1 MHERTAEELHE
12 GDVMNEPEIEISPDD
27 RPLFQAKKHTPR
39 ATWPILGV
47 IVLAALAGG
56 GYYFWS
62 LRRAA
67 PPPAPAAPAV
77 QAPPAPA
84 APQTSATPPV
94 EHPLESSSAPP
105 EPLPALADSDVT
117 AQDALAGLFGA
128 PAFTRL
134 FYPEDIVRHFVA
146 AIDNLPRH
154 SVAQRVM
161 PIKPVGG
168 PFLVAG
174 PEGRLVIS
182 PDNAAR
188 YTLYIRALESVDS
201 SKLVAAY
208 VRLYPLFQQAYAEL
222 GYPSRYFN
230 DRVFEVIDDLLAAP
244 EAPAQIALKQP
255 KVMYEFADPNLESL
269 SAGQKIMVRMGRDN
283 EARVKAKLHEIKR
296 LLSRG

>member
-1 MHERTAEELHE
+1 
-12 GDVMNEPEIEISPDD
+12 MNEPEIEISPDD
-27 RPLFQAKKHTPR
+27 RPLFHAERHAPR
-39 ATWPILGV
+39 AIWPILAV
-47 IVLAALAGG
+47 IVVAALAGG

-62 LRRAA
+62 VRRA
-67 PPPAPAAPAV
+67 PPPPVPPTPAA

-84 APQTSATPPV
+84 APQASTTPPV
-94 EHPLESSSAPP
+94 EHPLESPSAPS
-105 EPLPALADSDVT
+105 EPLPALADSDVA

-128 PAFTRL
+128 PAFARL

-161 PIKPVGG
+161 PVKPIGG
-168 PFLVAG
+168 QFLVAG
-174 PEGRLVIS
+174 PEGSLRIS

-188 YTLYIRALESVDS
+188 YTLYVRALESVDS
-201 SKLVAAY
+201 AKLVAAY

-230 DRVFEVIDDLLAAP
+230 DRVFEVIDNLLAAP
-244 EAPAQIALKQP
+244 DAPAQIALTQP

-283 EARVKAKLHEIKR
+283 EGRVKAKLHEIKR

>member
-1 MHERTAEELHE
+1 MHERTAELSG
-12 GDVMNEPEIEISPDD
+12 GDGMNEPEIEISPDD
-27 RPLFQAKKHTPR
+27 RPLFQAEKRPPR
-39 ATWPILGV
+39 ATWPIVVV

-62 LRRAA
+62 LRREAPPPVPAA
-67 PPPAPAAPAV
+67 PPVQAAPAPATP
-77 QAPPAPA
+77 QA
-84 APQTSATPPV
+84 SATPPI
-94 EHPLESSSAPP
+94 EHPLENASTATK
-105 EPLPALADSDVT
+105 PLPALADSDVA

-161 PIKPVGG
+161 PVKPVGG

-174 PEGRLVIS
+174 PEGSIMVS

-188 YTLYIRALESVDS
+188 YTLYVRALDS
-201 SKLVAAY
+201 ADSAKLVAAY

-230 DRVFEVIDDLLAAP
+230 DRVFEVIDNLLAAP
-244 EAPAQIALKQP
+244 DVPAQVALTQP

-269 SAGQKIMVRMGRDN
+269 SAGQKIMVRMGHDN
-283 EARVKAKLHEIKR
+283 EARVKAKLREIKR